1 MKNKFTIGPYLKQ
14 KRTEANLTQKEVADE
29 FGYST
34 AQFVSNWERDVSM
47 PPIKDLKRLGQLYKI
62 PVDELFEVTL
72 KVKIAEITADLT
84 KKFKEAR

>member
-1 MKNKFTIGPYLKQ
+1 MKQKVTIGPYLKQ
-14 KRTEANLTQKEVADE
+14 KRIEANLTQKEVSE
-29 FGYST
+29 HFGYST

-84 KKFKEAR
+84 RKFKEGR